1 MSDAR
6 FFRTRRRMTF
16 ALGAVP
22 LALSLGARAQSYP
35 SKPIK
40 LVIGYTPGGAGD
52 TVARVIAQKYSELLN
67 QSVIVENKPGASAT
81 LAAAAVANARPDGYT
96 LLVNT
101 PPDSVIAPI
110 TMKDRIQYSMSN
122 FVPVGLVVTVP
133 TVLIVLPTSPYKTV
147 DDVVKAAKANP
158 GKLNYASFG
167 VGSASHMA
175 AELLKSVAGIDVTH
189 VPFKGSSP
197 AMVELLGGR
206 VDFLFDTFPS
216 ARGQIE
222 AGKVRAL
229 GVTSSTRVPVA
240 KGIPTMEELGYK
252 GCIWQ
257 SFIGVLA
264 PAGTPTAVIERLE
277 RETAKMN
284 EMPDVQQKLL
294 SQGLVPTNIVGK
306 QYGAF
311 ITAETERTTKLIRDA
326 KLKLES

>member
-1 MSDAR
+1 MSADR
-6 FFRTRRRMTF
+6 FSDSRRRFTQ
-16 ALGAVP
+16 ALAVLP
-22 LALSLGARAQSYP
+22 LAYSASAKAQAYP

-40 LVIGYTPGGAGD
+40 LVVGYTPGGAGD
-52 TVARVIAQKYSELLN
+52 ATARVIAKEYSELMN
-67 QSVIVENKPGASAT
+67 QPVVVENRPGASAT
-81 LAAAAVANARPDGYT
+81 LAAGAVATAAPDGYT

-101 PPDSVIAPI
+101 PPDTVIAPI

-133 TVLIVLPTSPYKTV
+133 TVLIVLPSSPYKTV
-147 DDVVKAAKANP
+147 DDLVKAAKADP

-175 AELLKSVAGIDVTH
+175 AELLKSVAGIEVTH
-189 VPFKGSSP
+189 VPFKGSAP
-197 AMVELLGGR
+197 AMVELLAGR

-222 AGKVRAL
+222 GGKVRAL

-240 KGIPTMEELGYK
+240 KDIPTMEELGYK

-264 PAGTPTAVIERLE
+264 PAGTPRPVLDRLE

-284 EMPDVQQKLL
+284 EMKDVQDKLL
-294 SQGLVPTNIVGK
+294 SQGLVPTNLVGK
-306 QYGAF
+306 QYSAF
-311 ITAETERTTKLIRDA
+311 ITAETERTVKLIRDA

>member
-1 MSDAR
+1 MTDVR
-6 FFRTRRRMTF
+6 FFLNRRRMTL
-16 ALGAVP
+16 ALGAAP
-22 LALSLGARAQSYP
+22 LVLSLGAHAQTYP
-35 SKPIK
+35 SKSMK
-40 LVIGYTPGGAGD
+40 LVVGYTPGGAGD
-52 TVARVIAQKYSELLN
+52 AVARLIAQKYSEILK
-67 QSVIVENKPGASAT
+67 QSVVVENKPGASAT
-81 LAAAAVANARPDGYT
+81 IAAAAVASAPPDGYT

-133 TVLIVLPTSPYKTV
+133 TVLIVLPTGPYQTV
-147 DDVVKAAKANP
+147 DDVVKAARAKP

-175 AELLKSVAGIDVTH
+175 AELLKSVANIDVMH

-197 AMVELLGGR
+197 AMVELLAGR

-222 AGKVRAL
+222 SGKVRAL

-240 KGIPTMEELGYK
+240 KDILTMEELGYK

-264 PAGTPTAVIERLE
+264 PAGTPAAVIERLE

-284 EMPDVQQKLL
+284 EMPEVQQRLL
-294 SQGLVPTNIVGK
+294 AQGLVPTNIVGK

-311 ITAETERTTKLIRDA
+311 ITAETDRTVKLIRDA
-326 KLKLES
+326 KLNLES

>member
-6 FFRTRRRMTF
+6 FSPRRRGITF
-16 ALGAVP
+16 ALGAAP
-22 LALSLGARAQSYP
+22 LALSLGAYAQSYP

-40 LVIGYTPGGAGD
+40 LVVGYTPGGAGD
-52 TVARVIAQKYSELLN
+52 AVARLIAQKYSELLG
-67 QSVIVENKPGASAT
+67 QTVVVENKPGASAT
-81 LAAAAVANARPDGYT
+81 LAAAAVASAPPDGYT

-101 PPDSVIAPI
+101 PPDSVIAPL
-110 TMKDRIQYSMSN
+110 TMKDRIQYSMAS
-122 FVPVGLVVTVP
+122 FVPVGLAVTVP
-133 TVLIVLPTSPYKTV
+133 TVLIVLPNSPYKTV
-147 DDVVKAAKANP
+147 QDLVKAAKANP

-175 AELLKSVAGIDVTH
+175 AELLKSVAGVDITH

-197 AMVELLGGR
+197 AMVELLAGR

-216 ARGQIE
+216 ARGHIE
-222 AGKVRAL
+222 AGKVRAM
-229 GVTSSTRVPVA
+229 GVTSATRVPAA
-240 KGIPTMEELGYK
+240 KDIPTMEELGYK

-264 PAGTPTAVIERLE
+264 PAGTPAAVLERLE

-284 EMPDVQQKLL
+284 EMPEVQQKLL
-294 SQGLVPTNIVGK
+294 AQGLVPTNLVGK

-311 ITAETERTTKLIRDA
+311 IAAETERTARLIRDA

>member
-1 MSDAR
+1 MSCSPVSS
-6 FFRTRRRMTF
+6 TRRAITV

-22 LALSLGARAQSYP
+22 LALSFGARAQSYP
-35 SKPIK
+35 SRPMK
-40 LVIGYTPGGAGD
+40 LVVGYTPGGAGD
-52 TVARVIAQKYSELLN
+52 AAARLIAQKYTELFN

-81 LAAAAVANARPDGYT
+81 LAAAAVASAPPDGYT

-101 PPDSVIAPI
+101 PPDSVMAPL
-110 TMKDRIQYSMSN
+110 TMKDRIQYSMAS

-133 TVLIVLPTSPYKTV
+133 TVLIVLPTSPYKSV
-147 DDVVKAAKANP
+147 EDVVKAAKANP

-197 AMVELLGGR
+197 AMVELLAGR

-229 GVTSSTRVPVA
+229 GVTSQTRVPVA
-240 KGIPTMEELGYK
+240 KNLPTMEELGYK

-264 PAGTPTAVIERLE
+264 PAGTPPAVIERLE

-294 SQGLVPTNIVGK
+294 SQGLVPTNIVGR

-311 ITAETERTTKLIRDA
+311 ITAETERTAKLIRDA
-326 KLKLES
+326 KIKLES